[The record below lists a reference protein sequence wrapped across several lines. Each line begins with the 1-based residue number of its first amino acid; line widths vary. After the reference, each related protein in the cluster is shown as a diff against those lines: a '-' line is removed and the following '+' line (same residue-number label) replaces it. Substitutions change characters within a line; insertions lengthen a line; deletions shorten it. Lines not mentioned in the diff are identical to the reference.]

1 MANRPTQNQQAILED
16 MLEEGVSSTITRA
29 QLNKLLP
36 AQRNKILETR
46 KLQNVLLEAQ
56 NAEDFRKGFAD
67 IKWPLIKYEKN
78 IVYTSGSV
86 EAWEQYPHSWL
97 QANPHQS
104 PCGLP
109 PAFNCGAH
117 PPEST
122 WLVHNLLASNPL
134 LVLPN
139 KLNGNPTH
147 DFIAHL
153 FIAHLATQGLS
164 GNTVL
169 PSTAFGGV
177 EQQLR
182 LHDVALVYHQHTKN
196 YSWESVLSSTT
207 WNTPTEV
214 EDTIFALFSNY
225 RYNHMSSQECETLV
239 KRLPVLPINWTREFP
254 TNQQPLTLA
263 AAVCSV
269 CLAHGIPP
277 TKRLKKL
284 YTEALCALT
293 CMDDFQQNEVV
304 KQILVLSEGFRNQ
317 GGMPGFLDHYKDL
330 LPLLSP
336 LARQTSTTVLIGEFI
351 SRHPHKLVNLTHR
364 LLRSLEKTE
373 RTGFTVE
380 HLQIMHKYIGRF
392 VDTGSYS
399 RGAMVGN
406 DLFNVWKDLRP
417 YMDHASMAVVDSL
430 STQLRMLSSSEETKE
445 WISNLNM
452 HVNIKPQ
459 LLEKAS
465 KKTAR
470 KI

>member
-1 MANRPTQNQQAILED
+1 MANRPTQRQQAIFEEI
-16 MLEEGVSSTITRA
+16 LEEGASSTLTRG
-29 QLNKLLP
+29 QLDRLLP

-56 NAEDFRKGFAD
+56 NAEDFRKGFAN

-78 IVYTSGSV
+78 IVYASGSV

-97 QANPHQS
+97 QANSQQS
-104 PCGLP
+104 PCALP
-109 PAFNCGAH
+109 PAFNSGAH

-139 KLNGNPTH
+139 KLNGNPTN
-147 DFIAHL
+147 D

-164 GNTVL
+164 GNTMV

-207 WNTPTEV
+207 WSTPKEI

-225 RYNHMSSQECETLV
+225 KYNRMSPEECETLV
-239 KRLPVLPINWTREFP
+239 KRLPVLPINWAREFA

-263 AAVCSV
+263 AAVCGA
-269 CLAHGIPP
+269 CLVNGTPP

-284 YTEALCALT
+284 YAETMCALT
-293 CMDDFQQNEVV
+293 CMDDVQQNEVV
-304 KQILVLSEGFRNQ
+304 KQILGLSEGFRNQ
-317 GGMPGFLDHYKDL
+317 GGMPSFLDRYKDV

-351 SRHPHKLVNLTHR
+351 SCHPHKLVDHTHR
-364 LLRSLEKTE
+364 LLRSLAKTE
-373 RTGFTVE
+373 RTGFAVE

-392 VDTGSYS
+392 MDTGSYS
-399 RGAMVGN
+399 RGPYPVGK

-417 YMDHASMAVVDSL
+417 YMDHASLAVVDLL

-452 HVNIKPQ
+452 QVNIKPQ

-465 KKTAR
+465 KKTQR